1 MIFIMR
7 ALWSSILLAVMAL
20 LLVIGVIISSV
31 NAAPIHANNKYMEE
45 CKESK
50 IDDGLKCGMY

>member
-1 MIFIMR
+1 MR

-20 LLVIGVIISSV
+20 LLVIGVIISPV
-31 NAAPIHANNKYMEE
+31 NAAPIHANKKYMEE